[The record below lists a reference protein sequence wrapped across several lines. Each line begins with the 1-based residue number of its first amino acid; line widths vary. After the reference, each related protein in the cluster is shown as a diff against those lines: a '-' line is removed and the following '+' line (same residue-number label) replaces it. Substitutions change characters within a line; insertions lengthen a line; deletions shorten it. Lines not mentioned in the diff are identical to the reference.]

1 MAASGRT
8 CSGVS
13 PSRSFRRGSAY
24 PPARQPARCPPGGKA
39 AHCHL
44 VGPEAQLRG
53 VGPHPGQS
61 GRPLQELPGP
71 EGGQHT
77 VGQHKGLYPCGQ
89 KGQGHRLS
97 LRRGN
102 ALVSPAGE
110 DQHRPPRPVVG
121 QQAGAAPAVYVQP
134 RLRGAPPAPDGAPPE
149 TRRQSMPATPFQSTL
164 IRVYQPVSPL
174 KRGKS
179 KKVLTNRACTDIII
193 YAVWTISSAGRAS
206 A

>member
-24 PPARQPARCPPGGKA
+24 PPARQPPDVPGGKA

-134 RLRGAPPAPDGAPPE
+134 RLRGAPAQRRMELIQRDPSAEHARHPFPIHFDPSIPAGF
-149 TRRQSMPATPFQSTL
+149 PFE
-164 IRVYQPVSPL
+164 
-174 KRGKS
+174 KGKI
-179 KKVLTNRACTDIII
+179 KKSIDK
-193 YAVWTISSAGRAS
+193 
-206 A
+206 

>member
-1 MAASGRT
+1 MAASGQHLLRRQPQPLVQEGL
-8 CSGVS
+8 GV
-13 PSRSFRRGSAY
+13 PAGQA
-24 PPARQPARCPPGGKA
+24 ARQMSPGGKA

-44 VGPEAQLRG
+44 VGPEAQLQG

-77 VGQHKGLYPCGQ
+77 VGQHKGLYPCGH

-110 DQHRPPRPVVG
+110 DLSTAHRAPSSASRPVR
-121 QQAGAAPAVYVQP
+121 P
-134 RLRGAPPAPDGAPPE
+134 RKYMSSPVSGAPPPSAGWSSSRE

-164 IRVYQPVSPL
+164 NPSIPAGFPFE
-174 KRGKS
+174 KGKI
-179 KKVLTNRACTDIII
+179 KKVLTNRACTDKNL
-193 YAVWTISSAGRAS
+193 RCLDD
-206 A
+206 